1 MKRDI
6 HKIRSTTFDLVII
19 GGGIT
24 GACLAHDAALRGLD
38 ICLVEKN
45 DFGMS
50 TSAAS
55 SKLLHGGIRYL
66 NMFRPDPFPKRTSS
80 STM

>member
-24 GACLAHDAALRGLD
+24 GACLAHDAALKEDVSLSVD
-38 ICLVEKN
+38 
-45 DFGMS
+45 
-50 TSAAS
+50 A
-55 SKLLHGGIRYL
+55 
-66 NMFRPDPFPKRTSS
+66 PF
-80 STM
+80 